1 MGIIAFLILG
11 AIVGWLAAAVMGR
24 REGVLGSMIIGIV
37 GAFLGSI
44 LSYWTT
50 GADRAYLAFSW
61 SGLFWSFIG
70 AIVLVAILNALQRP
84 RHTHTY

>member
-24 REGVLGSMIIGIV
+24 HEGILGSIVIGIV

-44 LSYWTT
+44 LSYWIT

-61 SGLFWSFIG
+61 GGLFWSFIG
-70 AIVLVAILNALQRP
+70 AIILVAILNAMQRP
-84 RHTHTY
+84 HHTPTY